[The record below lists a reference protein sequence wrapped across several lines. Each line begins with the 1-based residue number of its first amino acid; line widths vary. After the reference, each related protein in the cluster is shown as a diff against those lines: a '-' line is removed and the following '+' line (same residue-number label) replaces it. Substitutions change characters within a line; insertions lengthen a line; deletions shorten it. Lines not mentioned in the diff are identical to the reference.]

1 MERNHKFIPTAFDR
15 LEDRLVMSHY
25 RGYSVVVSGLH
36 PHQNVLNRHQMTVV
50 AEVNQAFASFQ
61 ADYDQARATYFASIT
76 NQSSSPSSGS
86 AAISQAT
93 TAFGQ
98 YMTQRV
104 SLLAQQLI
112 SSFLQYKSATARQHG
127 NQPTLEVLINHR
139 IIGING
145 GATAG
150 SLAMG
155 LQDSITQLGKSA
167 PVSPSTA
174 TLFSLTQDEA
184 IAAAQVAILNG
195 AGILRNGDFG
205 NTPGTYQ
212 TQYSH

>member
-1 MERNHKFIPTAFDR
+1 MQRKHQFIPTALAR

-36 PHQNVLNRHQMTVV
+36 PNQNVLNRHQMTVV

-76 NQSSSPSSGS
+76 NQSNP
-86 AAISQAT
+86 SQAT
-93 TAFGQ
+93 MQAFVLYTQ
-98 YMTQRV
+98 QRV

-112 SSFLQYKSATARQHG
+112 SSFLQYQSGTARQHG
-127 NQPTLEVLINHR
+127 NRPTLQVLINHR
-139 IIGING
+139 IIGMNG
-145 GATAG
+145 EATPG
-150 SLAMG
+150 SLALSLKNTIPQPG
-155 LQDSITQLGKSA
+155 TSA
-167 PVSPSTA
+167 PTEA
-174 TLFSLTQDEA
+174 LYSLSQDEA
-184 IAAAQVAILNG
+184 IAATQVAVLNG

-212 TQYSH
+212 TQHSH